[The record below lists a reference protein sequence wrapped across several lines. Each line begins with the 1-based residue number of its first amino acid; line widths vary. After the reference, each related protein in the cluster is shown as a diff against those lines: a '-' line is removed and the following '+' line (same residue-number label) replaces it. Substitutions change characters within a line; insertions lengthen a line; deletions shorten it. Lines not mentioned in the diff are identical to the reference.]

1 MKHLVRYR
9 LELYLARLFW
19 ALFAALP
26 LATASGLGG
35 TLGRLLGHVPALARR
50 AESNLSLAMPELQPR
65 ERAGIIAG
73 VWQNLGRTVA
83 ELPHLEAFVLTN
95 EEPGPGQIQVVGSEK
110 LTQHLAAGENKGQ
123 AALLFGAHLANWELM
138 NAVTARLGHP
148 IHVVYRAANN
158 PLIDDWLWR
167 IRESSALSAL
177 AKGRAAAQGI
187 LAALKRGEPVG
198 MLVDQ
203 KMNDGIA
210 VPFFGRDAM
219 TAPALAQLAYKYDLP
234 VWPARTERLKGC
246 RFRVTI
252 YPRLELPRSGD
263 AEADVAE
270 AMRRVNATLEDWIRE
285 RPGQWLWLHN
295 RWPKGE

>member
-210 VPFFGRDAM
+210 VPFFGQPAM
-219 TAPALAQLAYKYDLP
+219 TAPALAQLALRQDLAVLP
-234 VWPARTERLKGC
+234 VHCERLAGAS
-246 RFRVTI
+246 FRVTFMEPLS
-252 YPRLELPRSGD
+252 YRKSGD
-263 AEADVAE
+263 HSIDVT
-270 AMRRVNATLEDWIRE
+270 AMMGQVNEMLEDWIRE
-285 RPGQWLWLHN
+285 RPEQWLWLHH
-295 RWPKGE
+295 RWPK

>member
-210 VPFFGRDAM
+210 IPFFGQPAM
-219 TAPALAQLAYKYDLP
+219 TAPALAQLALRQDLAVLP
-234 VWPARTERLKGC
+234 VHCERLAGAS
-246 RFRVTI
+246 FRVTFMEPLS
-252 YPRLELPRSGD
+252 YRKSGD
-263 AEADVAE
+263 HSIDVT
-270 AMRRVNATLEDWIRE
+270 AMMGQVNEMLEDWIRE
-285 RPGQWLWLHN
+285 RPEQWLWLHH
-295 RWPKGE
+295 RWPK

>member
-1 MKHLVRYR
+1 MKHPVRYR

-210 VPFFGRDAM
+210 VPFFGQPAM
-219 TAPALAQLAYKYDLP
+219 TAPALAQLALRQDLAVLP
-234 VWPARTERLKGC
+234 VHCERLAGAS
-246 RFRVTI
+246 FRVTFMEPLS
-252 YPRLELPRSGD
+252 YRKSGD
-263 AEADVAE
+263 HSIDVT
-270 AMRRVNATLEDWIRE
+270 AMMGQVNEMLEDWIRE
-285 RPGQWLWLHN
+285 RPEQWLWLHH
-295 RWPKGE
+295 RWPK

>member
-1 MKHLVRYR
+1 MKHPVRYR

-19 ALFAALP
+19 AMFAVLP

-35 TLGRLLGHVPALARR
+35 TLGRFLGHVPALARR

-95 EEPGPGQIQVVGSEK
+95 EEPGSGQIQVVGSEK
-110 LTQHLAAGENKGQ
+110 LTQYLAAGENKGQ

-158 PLIDDWLWR
+158 PLIDAWLWR

-177 AKGRAAAQGI
+177 AKGRTAARGI
-187 LAALKRGEPVG
+187 FAALKRGEPVG

-210 VPFFGRDAM
+210 VPFFGQPAM
-219 TAPALAQLAYKYDLP
+219 TAPALAQLALRQDLAVLP
-234 VWPARTERLKGC
+234 VHCERLAGAS
-246 RFRVTI
+246 FRVTFMEPLS
-252 YPRLELPRSGD
+252 YRKSGD
-263 AEADVAE
+263 HSIDVT
-270 AMRRVNATLEDWIRE
+270 AMMGQVNEMLEDWIRE
-285 RPGQWLWLHN
+285 RPEQWLWLHH
-295 RWPKGE
+295 RWPK

>member
-158 PLIDDWLWR
+158 PLIDAWLWR

-210 VPFFGRDAM
+210 VPFFGQPAM
-219 TAPALAQLAYKYDLP
+219 TAPALAQLALRQDLAVLP
-234 VWPARTERLKGC
+234 VHCERLAGAS
-246 RFRVTI
+246 FRVTFMEPLS
-252 YPRLELPRSGD
+252 YRKSGD
-263 AEADVAE
+263 HSIDVT
-270 AMRRVNATLEDWIRE
+270 AMMGQVNEMLEDWIRE
-285 RPGQWLWLHN
+285 RPEQWLWLHH
-295 RWPKGE
+295 RWPK

>member
-210 VPFFGRDAM
+210 VPFFGRPAM
-219 TAPALAQLAYKYDLP
+219 TAPALAQLALRQNLAVLP
-234 VWPARTERLKGC
+234 VHCERLAGAS
-246 RFRVTI
+246 FRVTFMEPLS
-252 YPRLELPRSGD
+252 YRKSGD
-263 AEADVAE
+263 HSIDVT
-270 AMRRVNATLEDWIRE
+270 AMMGQVNEMLEDWIRE
-285 RPGQWLWLHN
+285 RPEQWLWLHH
-295 RWPKGE
+295 RWPK

>member
-138 NAVTARLGHP
+138 YAVTARLGHP

-210 VPFFGRDAM
+210 VPFFGQPAM
-219 TAPALAQLAYKYDLP
+219 TAPALAQLALRQDLAVLP
-234 VWPARTERLKGC
+234 VHCERLAGAS
-246 RFRVTI
+246 FRVTFMEPLS
-252 YPRLELPRSGD
+252 YRKSGD
-263 AEADVAE
+263 HSIDVT
-270 AMRRVNATLEDWIRE
+270 AMMGQVNEMLEDWIRE
-285 RPGQWLWLHN
+285 RPEQWLWLHH
-295 RWPKGE
+295 RWPK